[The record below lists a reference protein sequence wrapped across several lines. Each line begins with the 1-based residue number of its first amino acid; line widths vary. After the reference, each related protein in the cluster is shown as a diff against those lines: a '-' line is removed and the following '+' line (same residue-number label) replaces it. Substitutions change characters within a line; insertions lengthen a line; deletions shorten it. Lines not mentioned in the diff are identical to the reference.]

1 MWRAVIAASL
11 MPLPARRLGKVM
23 AHIVFDNVSKRYGDT
38 IALDKVSIEIAE
50 REFFGVFGPPSCGKS
65 SFMRMLLGLDKPDEG
80 RIFVA
85 GKDVTHAAPMQRNL
99 SMVFQNLALFP
110 NMTARENIA
119 FPLKERRV
127 NSVEIEAKVKKVA
140 ETLNI
145 SHILHKPPASLS
157 GGERQRVAIA
167 RALIRDANAYLM
179 DEPIAAL
186 DARLRESMRVEL
198 KRLQREV
205 GHTFIYVTHDH
216 EEASAVSDRLAI
228 MRKGA
233 FAQVGKPEEIYD
245 NPTNL
250 YVSEVIGA
258 PRINV
263 LRGVYGGGALKG
275 NFGSVAAPKNLSGEG
290 TLGIRPDFLVRNEKP
305 AATDVSFKGPV
316 TELEP
321 LGAYSIATVKS
332 GETQVRAVLRG
343 LLQVAIGDVITV
355 AAKASDAFWFDAS
368 GEKRL
373 S

>member
-1 MWRAVIAASL
+1 MT
-11 MPLPARRLGKVM
+11 M
-23 AHIVFDNVSKRYGDT
+23 AHIVFENVSKRYGST
-38 IALDKVSIEIAE
+38 VALDNVSVEISE
-50 REFFGVFGPPSCGKS
+50 REFFGIFGPPSCGKS
-65 SFMRMLLGLDKPDEG
+65 TFMRLLLGLEQPDSG

-85 GKDVTHAAPMQRNL
+85 GRDVTREAPMQRNL

-119 FPLKERRV
+119 FPLVERKV
-127 NSVEIEAKVKKVA
+127 NAAEIETRVKKIA

-145 SHILHKPPASLS
+145 SHILHKPPGSLS

-167 RALIRDANAYLM
+167 RALIREANAYLM

-228 MRKGA
+228 MRAGS
-233 FAQVGKPEEIYD
+233 FTQVGKPDEIYE
-245 NPTNL
+245 NPKNL

-263 LRGVYGGGALKG
+263 LKGEFQNGLFQG
-275 NFGSVAAPKNLSGEG
+275 NFGAVKAPAHLKGPG
-290 TLGIRPDFLVRNEKP
+290 VLGLRPDFLVQAPGSKK
-305 AATDVSFKGPV
+305 DGVSFSGVV
-316 TELEP
+316 TEVEP
-321 LGAYSIATVKS
+321 LGAYSIVTLRC
-332 GETQVRAVLRG
+332 GEAVLRAVMRG
-343 LLQVAIGDVITV
+343 VSNIKSDQKINV
-355 AAKASDAFWFDAS
+355 AAEARDAFWFDAS
-368 GEKRL
+368 GETRL
-373 S
+373 F

>member
-1 MWRAVIAASL
+1 
-11 MPLPARRLGKVM
+11 M
-23 AHIVFDNVSKRYGDT
+23 AHIVFDKVSKRYGNT
-38 IALDKVSIEIAE
+38 VALDHVSIEIAE

-65 SFMRMLLGLDKPDEG
+65 TFMRLLLGLEKPDEG
-80 RIFVA
+80 RIFIA
-85 GKDVTHAAPMQRNL
+85 GKDVTAAAPMQRNL

-119 FPLKERRV
+119 FPLAERRV
-127 NSVEIEAKVKKVA
+127 NATEIESKVKTVA
-140 ETLNI
+140 ETLHI

-228 MRKGA
+228 MRNGT
-233 FAQVGKPEEIYD
+233 FTQVGKPEEIYD
-245 NPTNL
+245 NPVNL

-258 PRINV
+258 PRVNV
-263 LRGVYGGGALKG
+263 LRGTLKDGAFTGRFGTVRAPARLKG
-275 NFGSVAAPKNLSGEG
+275 AA
-290 TLGIRPDFLVRNEKP
+290 TLGIRPDFLVQVKKLG
-305 AATDVSFKGPV
+305 ADDVAFAGPV
-316 TELEP
+316 VELEP
-321 LGAYSIATVKS
+321 LGAYSIATLKV
-332 GETQVRAVLRG
+332 GEVLVRAVLRG
-343 LLQVAIGDVITV
+343 IVDVSMGDTITV
-355 AAKASDAFWFDAS
+355 AAKASDAFWFDES
-368 GEKRL
+368 GEQRL
-373 S
+373 R

>member
-1 MWRAVIAASL
+1 ME
-11 MPLPARRLGKVM
+11 
-23 AHIVFDNVSKRYGDT
+23 HIVFDRVSKRYGT
-38 IALDKVSIEIAE
+38 TTALDKVSIEIAE

-65 SFMRMLLGLDKPDEG
+65 TFMRLLLGLEKPDEG

-85 GKDVTHAAPMQRNL
+85 GKDVTNAAPMQRNL

-119 FPLKERRV
+119 FPLAERRV
-127 NSVEIEAKVKKVA
+127 SPAEIEAKVKKIA

-145 SHILHKPPASLS
+145 SHILHKPPAALS

-198 KRLQREV
+198 KRLQRDV

-228 MRKGA
+228 MRQGSFVQIA
-233 FAQVGKPEEIYD
+233 RPDSIYD
-245 NPTNL
+245 NPVNL

-263 LRGVYGGGALKG
+263 LRGIYGGGAFSG
-275 NFGSVAAPKNLSGEG
+275 SFGRVVAPKSFSGPG
-290 TLGIRPDFLVRNEKP
+290 TLGIRPDFLVATTKP
-305 AATDVSFKGPV
+305 GATDVSFKGTV
-316 TELEP
+316 QELEP
-321 LGAYSIATVKS
+321 LGAYTIATLKT
-332 GETQVRAVLRG
+332 GDALVRAVLRG
-343 LLQVAIGDVITV
+343 GVAARIGDALSV
-355 AAKASDAFWFDAS
+355 AAKASDAFWFDES
-368 GEKRL
+368 GEQRL
-373 S
+373 T

>member
-1 MWRAVIAASL
+1 MA
-11 MPLPARRLGKVM
+11 M
-23 AHIVFDNVSKRYGDT
+23 AHIVFDKVSKRYGST
-38 IALDKVSIEIAE
+38 VALDNVSIEIAE

-65 SFMRMLLGLDKPDEG
+65 TFMRLLLGLEKPDEG

-85 GKDVTHAAPMQRNL
+85 GKDVTNAAPMQRNL

-119 FPLKERRV
+119 FPLAERKV
-127 NSVEIEAKVKKVA
+127 SAAEIHSKVKKVA

-167 RALIRDANAYLM
+167 RAIIRDANAYLM

-228 MRKGA
+228 MRNGA
-233 FAQVGKPEEIYD
+233 FTQIGRPEEIYD
-245 NPTNL
+245 NPSNL

-263 LRGVYGGGALKG
+263 LRGTHSNGSFSGG
-275 NFGSVAAPKNLSGEG
+275 FGSVSAPKNFNGPG
-290 TLGIRPDFLVRNEKP
+290 ILGIRPDFLVRSEKP
-305 AATDVSFKGPV
+305 APTDVAFTGVVS
-316 TELEP
+316 EMEP
-321 LGAYSIATVKS
+321 LGAYSIITLKTGDS
-332 GETQVRAVLRG
+332 SIRAVLRG
-343 LLQVAIGDVITV
+343 FVDVAIGDQITV
-355 AAKASDAFWFDAS
+355 AAKAADAFWFDGS
-368 GEKRL
+368 GEARL
-373 S
+373 R

>member
-1 MWRAVIAASL
+1 MWHARIAGTSMRHL
-11 MPLPARRLGKVM
+11 ARRSGDVM
-23 AHIVFDNVSKRYGDT
+23 AHIVFDNVTKRYGST
-38 IALDKVSIEIAE
+38 VALDNVSIEIAE

-65 SFMRMLLGLDKPDEG
+65 TFMRLLLGLEKPDEG

-85 GKDVTHAAPMQRNL
+85 GKDVTNAAPMQRNL

-119 FPLKERRV
+119 FPLAERKV
-127 NSVEIEAKVKKVA
+127 NSAEIESKVKKVA

-167 RALIRDANAYLM
+167 RAIIRDANAYLM

-228 MRKGA
+228 MRSGA
-233 FAQVGKPEEIYD
+233 FTQVGHPEEIYD

-263 LRGVYGGGALKG
+263 LRGNYKDGALSG
-275 NFGSVAAPKNLSGEG
+275 SFGSVVAPSSLKGEG
-290 TLGIRPDFLVRNEKP
+290 ILGIRPDFLVRNEKP
-305 AATDVSFKGPV
+305 GAKDVSFKGPV

-321 LGAYSIATVKS
+321 LGAYSIVTLKC
-332 GETQVRAVLRG
+332 GENNVRAVLRG

-355 AAKASDAFWFDAS
+355 AAKPSDAFWFDAS

>member
-1 MWRAVIAASL
+1 
-11 MPLPARRLGKVM
+11 M
-23 AHIVFDNVSKRYGDT
+23 AHIVFDNVSKRYGST

-65 SFMRMLLGLDKPDEG
+65 TFMRMLLGLEKPDEG

-85 GKDVTHAAPMQRNL
+85 GKDVTNAAPMQRNL

-119 FPLKERRV
+119 FPLTERKV
-127 NSVEIEAKVKKVA
+127 NTAEIESKVKRVA

-245 NPTNL
+245 NPSSL

-263 LRGVYGGGALKG
+263 LRGNFGKGALTG
-275 NFGSVAAPKNLSGEG
+275 NFGSVAAPSHLNGEG
-290 TLGIRPDFLVRNEKP
+290 ILGIRPDFLIHNEKP
-305 AATDVSFKGPV
+305 RANDVAFKGIV
-316 TELEP
+316 SELEP
-321 LGAYSIATVKS
+321 LGAYSIVTLKTGDA
-332 GETQVRAVLRG
+332 QVRAVLRG
-343 LLQVAIGDVITV
+343 DLNVGMGDAITV
-355 AAKASDAFWFDAS
+355 AAKPGDAFWFDAS

>member
-1 MWRAVIAASL
+1 
-11 MPLPARRLGKVM
+11 M
-23 AHIVFDNVSKRYGDT
+23 AHIVFENVTKKYGST
-38 IALDKVSIEIAE
+38 IALDNVSVEIAE

-65 SFMRMLLGLDKPDEG
+65 TFMRLLLGLEQPDSG

-85 GKDVTHAAPMQRNL
+85 GRNVTREAPMQRNL

-119 FPLKERRV
+119 FPLVERKVSSTEIGSRV
-127 NSVEIEAKVKKVA
+127 DKIA

-145 SHILHKPPASLS
+145 SHILHKPPGALS

-167 RALIRDANAYLM
+167 RALIREANAYLM

-228 MRKGA
+228 MRAGS
-233 FAQVGKPEEIYD
+233 FTQIGKPDEIYE
-245 NPTNL
+245 NPRNL

-263 LRGVYGGGALKG
+263 LKGEFENGQFKG
-275 NFGSVAAPKNLSGEG
+275 NFGSVKAPGHFKG
-290 TLGIRPDFLVRNEKP
+290 TGVLGIRPDFLVN
-305 AATDVSFKGPV
+305 AARSKDDAVKFRGVV
-316 TELEP
+316 TEVEP
-321 LGAYSIATVKS
+321 
-332 GETQVRAVLRG
+332 
-343 LLQVAIGDVITV
+343 
-355 AAKASDAFWFDAS
+355 
-368 GEKRL
+368 
-373 S
+373 

>member
-1 MWRAVIAASL
+1 MA
-11 MPLPARRLGKVM
+11 M
-23 AHIVFDNVSKRYGDT
+23 AHIVFDKVSKRYGNT
-38 IALDKVSIEIAE
+38 IALDNVSIEIAE

-85 GKDVTHAAPMQRNL
+85 GKDVTNAAPMQRNL

-119 FPLKERRV
+119 FPLAERKV
-127 NSVEIEAKVKKVA
+127 SASEIESKVKKVA

-145 SHILHKPPASLS
+145 SHILHKPPGSLS

-167 RALIRDANAYLM
+167 RAIIRDANAYLM

-228 MRKGA
+228 MRNGA
-233 FAQVGKPEEIYD
+233 FTQVGKPEEIYD
-245 NPTNL
+245 NPSNL

-263 LRGVYGGGALKG
+263 LRGSYKSGQFAGS
-275 NFGSVAAPKNLSGEG
+275 FGSVNAPTKLSGDG
-290 TLGIRPDFLVRNEKP
+290 ILGIRPDFLIKVAKP
-305 AATDVSFKGPV
+305 AAGDVSFTGGV
-316 TELEP
+316 TEIEP
-321 LGAYSIATVKS
+321 LGAFSIVALKL
-332 GETQVRAVLRG
+332 GEVTVRAVLRG
-343 LLQVAIGDVITV
+343 MNDVKIGDSITV
-355 AAKASDAFWFDAS
+355 AAKPSDAFWFDAS

>member
-1 MWRAVIAASL
+1 M
-11 MPLPARRLGKVM
+11 G
-23 AHIVFDNVSKRYGDT
+23 HIVFDKVSKRYGT
-38 IALDKVSIEIAE
+38 TVALDNVSIEIAE

-65 SFMRMLLGLDKPDEG
+65 TFMRLLLGLEKPDEG

-85 GKDVTHAAPMQRNL
+85 GKDVTNAAPMQRNL

-119 FPLKERRV
+119 FPLAERRV
-127 NSVEIEAKVKKVA
+127 SAGEIESKVKKVA
-140 ETLNI
+140 ETLHI

-228 MRKGA
+228 MRNGT
-233 FAQVGKPEEIYD
+233 FTQIGKPDEIYD
-245 NPTNL
+245 NPKNL

-263 LRGVYGGGALKG
+263 LQGQFKSGTFSGP
-275 NFGSVAAPKNLSGEG
+275 FGSVQAPQHLSGEG
-290 TLGIRPDFLVRNEKP
+290 VLGIRPDFLVRTAIP
-305 AATDVSFKGPV
+305 RATDVALTGKI
-316 TELEP
+316 TEVEP
-321 LGAYSIATVKS
+321 LGAYAIVTVKP
-332 GETQVRAVLRG
+332 GESLVRAVLRG
-343 LLQVAIGDVITV
+343 NPDVAIGDTITV
-355 AAKASDAFWFDAS
+355 AAKASDAFWFDAT
-368 GEKRL
+368 GEERL

>member
-1 MWRAVIAASL
+1 
-11 MPLPARRLGKVM
+11 M
-23 AHIVFDNVSKRYGDT
+23 AHIVFENVSKRYGT
-38 IALDKVSIEIAE
+38 TVALDDVSVEIAE
-50 REFFGVFGPPSCGKS
+50 REFFGIFGPPSCGKS
-65 SFMRMLLGLDKPDEG
+65 TFMRLLLGLEQPDSG

-85 GKDVTHAAPMQRNL
+85 GKDVTSAAPMQRNL

-119 FPLKERRV
+119 FPLVERKV
-127 NSVEIEAKVKKVA
+127 SSADVEPRVKKIA

-145 SHILHKPPASLS
+145 SHILHKPPGSLS

-228 MRKGA
+228 MRNGA
-233 FAQVGKPEEIYD
+233 FTQVGKPDEIYE
-245 NPTNL
+245 NPKNL

-263 LRGVYGGGALKG
+263 LKGEFDKGVFKG
-275 NFGSVAAPKNLSGEG
+275 NFGSVKAPAHFKGAG
-290 TLGIRPDFLVRNEKP
+290 VLGLRPDFLLHEPKVKANGV
-305 AATDVSFKGPV
+305 AFNGIV
-316 TELEP
+316 TEVEP
-321 LGAYSIATVKS
+321 LGAYSIVTLRC
-332 GETQVRAVLRG
+332 GEALLRAVIRG
-343 LLQVAIGDVITV
+343 VPNMRIDDKIEV
-355 AAKASDAFWFDAS
+355 AAEERDAFWFDAS
-368 GEKRL
+368 GEMRL
-373 S
+373 T